1 MKIKEGFMLRTVAG
15 QTIVVPVGSAAVS
28 FNGMISL
35 NESGAFL
42 WSKLSEEN
50 DRDGLVKALLDEY
63 DVKRELACCG
73 VDMFLKKL
81 REAKLLD
88 E

>member
-15 QTIVVPVGSAAVS
+15 QTIVVPVGNAAVS

-42 WSKLSEEN
+42 WSKLSGEN
-50 DRDGLVKALLDEY
+50 DRDGLINALLEEY
-63 DVKRELACCG
+63 DVTKELASCG
-73 VDMFLKKL
+73 VDMFLKKI

>member
-35 NESGAFL
+35 NGSGAFL
-42 WSKLSEEN
+42 WGKLTEEN
-50 DRDGLVKALLDEY
+50 DRDGLIKALLDEY
-63 DVKRELACCG
+63 DVTKEVASCG
-73 VDMFLKKL
+73 VDMFLKKM
-81 REAKLLD
+81 REAKLID